1 MLGDFNALKELEINA
16 YLFNID
22 SNKPNPF
29 FNTTRSCRNERNILY
44 TYLNHTTLVHP
55 KNID

>member
-29 FNTTRSCRNERNILY
+29 DSIMGSIKE
-44 TYLNHTTLVHP
+44 
-55 KNID
+55 

>member
-16 YLFNID
+16 YLVNID

-29 FNTTRSCRNERNILY
+29 YEIMDAI
-44 TYLNHTTLVHP
+44 
-55 KNID
+55 KE